1 MVTVSWGALIA
12 ICAAVVT
19 FSEAAKAII
28 NAIKAVRK
36 PEQKQNEQIQNL
48 NDKIKSVEEKLGT
61 DNDRLNELEVGL
73 EYTLESLFALLS
85 HAIDGNDVDGL
96 KTAKTHL
103 NSYLI
108 GKVRR

>member
-12 ICAAVVT
+12 ICAAIVT
-19 FSEAAKAII
+19 FSEAIKAIV

-36 PEQKQNEQIQNL
+36 PEQRQDEQIQNL
-48 NDKIKSVEEKLGT
+48 NEQIKAIEDKLETDKS
-61 DNDRLNELEVGL
+61 RLDELEVGL

-96 KTAKTHL
+96 KKAKSNL

-108 GKVRR
+108 GKVRK